1 MKIVIPRSYKPPGLI
16 IRAKAYY
23 IEFNDKGLYLVE
35 LGNASATPNTRS
47 ALQTYI
53 AEKAVS
59 YFDAKYE
66 KGYLIVEERLRNGD
80 LDQLVTEKR
89 SYFLR
94 KDEVKQFSFVS
105 SGGQLDVRIKGGK
118 ADLKLVIG
126 GMHEAEIKQLS
137 GIFNGAR

>member
-1 MKIVIPRSYKPPGLI
+1 MKITIPRCYKPPGLI

-35 LGNASATPNTRS
+35 LGNASATPNTRG

-59 YFDAKYE
+59 YFDEKYE
-66 KGYLIVEERLRNGD
+66 KDYLIVEERLRNGE
-80 LDQLVTEKR
+80 LDQLVTENR

-94 KDEVKQFSFVS
+94 KDEVKKFAVTLAGNDF
-105 SGGQLDVRIKGGK
+105 DVRIKGGK
-118 ADLKLVIG
+118 ADLKLLVASSNK
-126 GMHEAEIKQLS
+126 ESVQQLAQVL
-137 GIFNGAR
+137 GQA

>member
-1 MKIVIPRSYKPPGLI
+1 MKITIPRCYKPPGLI

-59 YFDAKYE
+59 YFDEKYE
-66 KGYLIVEERLRNGD
+66 KDYLIVEERLRNGE
-80 LDQLVTEKR
+80 LDQLVTENR

-94 KDEVKQFSFVS
+94 KDEVKKFAVTLAGNDF
-105 SGGQLDVRIKGGK
+105 DVRIKGGK
-118 ADLKLVIG
+118 ADLKLLVASSNK
-126 GMHEAEIKQLS
+126 ESVQQLAQVL
-137 GIFNGAR
+137 GQA

>member
-1 MKIVIPRSYKPPGLI
+1 MKITIPRCYKPPGLI

-35 LGNASATPNTRS
+35 LGNASATPNTRG

-59 YFDAKYE
+59 YFDEKYE
-66 KGYLIVEERLRNGD
+66 KDYLMVEERLRNGE
-80 LDQLVTEKR
+80 LDQLVTENR

-94 KDEVKQFSFVS
+94 KDEVKKFAVTLAGNDFD
-105 SGGQLDVRIKGGK
+105 LRIKGGK
-118 ADLKLVIG
+118 ADLKLLVASSNK
-126 GMHEAEIKQLS
+126 ESFQQLAQVL
-137 GIFNGAR
+137 GQA

>member
-1 MKIVIPRSYKPPGLI
+1 MKITIPRCYKPPGLI

-35 LGNASATPNTRS
+35 LGNASATPNTRG

-59 YFDAKYE
+59 YFDEKYE
-66 KGYLIVEERLRNGD
+66 KDYLMVEERLRNGE
-80 LDQLVTEKR
+80 LDQLVTENR

-94 KDEVKQFSFVS
+94 KDEVKKFAVTLAGNDFD
-105 SGGQLDVRIKGGK
+105 LRIKGGK
-118 ADLKLVIG
+118 ADLKLLVASSNK
-126 GMHEAEIKQLS
+126 ESVQQLAQVL
-137 GIFNGAR
+137 GQA